1 MEEGAEGVYWEGV
14 ETVWREAT
22 QEFPWP
28 GDLDRE
34 RNTSQAAPRGLSE
47 WVHRTAPYFPIC
59 QPWEAREGAEEW
71 RWPRERMRQLI
82 CALHGNW
89 EAVFPGSKSSWFIWV
104 YS

>member
-1 MEEGAEGVYWEGV
+1 MGVYWEGV

-22 QEFPWP
+22 KEFPWP

-47 WVHRTAPYFPIC
+47 RVHRSLFPHL
-59 QPWEAREGAEEW
+59 PPLGGEGGRHREW
-71 RWPRERMRQLI
+71 RWPGERMRQLI

-89 EAVFPGSKSSWFIWV
+89 EAVFRGLFGYLV
-104 YS
+104 QF